1 MPSSVVAVIVDLVGS
16 RRQPDRREAQ
26 RLLGAALDHVNAAVD
41 ALEPLAPTV
50 GDESQAVYADLPSA
64 LRAALL
70 LRLALPDPLDC
81 RVGLGAGSVES
92 VGAGPYGRL
101 QDGPAWWAA
110 RDAIVE
116 AKRRESGRHRS
127 LRSWYAVGE
136 DAEDVAPAEVVNA
149 YLLCRDQLV
158 GGMNERARR
167 ILAGVLEGRT
177 QVQIA
182 QDEDVSQSAVS
193 QTLQRSGGVAVLAA
207 AEVLEARP

>member
-1 MPSSVVAVIVDLVGS
+1 MTSSVVACIVDLVGS
-16 RRQPDRREAQ
+16 RRQGDRGAVQ
-26 RLLGAALDHVNAAVD
+26 RALDVALAHVNEVAPG
-41 ALEPLAPTV
+41 LEPLAPTV
-50 GDESQAVYADLPSA
+50 GDECQGVFPDVATA
-64 LRAALL
+64 LRASLL
-70 LRLALPDPLDC
+70 LRLALPGELDC
-81 RVGLGAGSVES
+81 RVGLGAGTVED

-127 LRSWYAVGE
+127 LRSWYAVGD
-136 DAEDVAPAEVVNA
+136 DAHDALPADVVNA

-158 GGMNERARR
+158 AGMNDRARR

-182 QDEDVSQSAVS
+182 QDEQVSQSAVS
-193 QTLQRSGGVAVLAA
+193 QSLQRSGAVAVVGA
-207 AEVLEARP
+207 AELLEAR